1 MTINPAPSTDAS
13 QPLPIAARLP
23 FSGRDEASDAGTQ
36 LLARVPTS
44 AAAYRIGDAVGVPG
58 HGELV
63 YRGRQADRR
72 HGLQSRTTI
81 YLAPA
86 ELQTRDEVRAWA
98 IWQVGAG
105 AITSPLYGGGS
116 AGPLASSPGGS
127 EVDRAFAGI
136 VRMFDNGVVTQS
148 ELKGA
153 AATVERLAP
162 TERRALVDLLARQT
176 DSRGQAWLER
186 WLGEVTSPGLG
197 ALDGLSATER
207 KRLFG
212 QLIDGQSAINL
223 VRIHDALDAL
233 RPAGRKVQSSQDEFA
248 QAIARQGSADQK
260 LEVLQSLATKV
271 RAGDAVAARAM
282 STILGSIGDV
292 SVMNQALRQI
302 DRLTMDAIVA
312 ASIDHRSA
320 ITVNQLGGNAVRVTV
335 DASRYVKLAEAIS
348 RTDNA
353 VEKGGFVASSGQILG
368 WLSQADIGGEARRK
382 AQAQVS
388 AAMSKVIGSDVNGV
402 IENTMLQTDYAGA
415 TSGRKALKQYAR
427 ALIDTGQA
435 AHLGAITL
443 SLQRGN
449 DLAQDPMQWL
459 AAREV
464 RGGEGPTFV
473 RARVMGD
480 WLGILGSAINA
491 RIGER
496 DMAAAVGAMLF
507 TASADSLKEV
517 AGVAFPKFK
526 LAISIGTA
534 VLKQAVNGS
543 IMAYRTNLAREDKD
557 LARGLYEGALPRH
570 PSGVEA
576 TGEWVTT
583 MNAQFA
589 ASLLRQ

>member
-1 MTINPAPSTDAS
+1 MTINPASFTDAS
-13 QPLPIAARLP
+13 QLPPITARLP
-23 FSGRDEASDAGTQ
+23 SSGRDEASDAGTR
-36 LLARVPTS
+36 LLPRVPTS

-63 YRGRQADRR
+63 YRGRQADGR

-98 IWQVGAG
+98 IRQVGAG

-116 AGPLASSPGGS
+116 AGLLGSSPGGS
-127 EVDRAFAGI
+127 EVDRALAGI
-136 VRMFDNGVVTQS
+136 VRMFDNGVVTNS

-176 DSRGQAWLER
+176 GSRGQAWLER

-197 ALDGLSATER
+197 ALSATER

-223 VRIHDALDAL
+223 VRIHDALDAS
-233 RPAGRKVQSSQDEFA
+233 RPVGRTVQPSQDEFA

-271 RAGDAVAARAM
+271 RAGNAVAARAM
-282 STILGSIGDV
+282 STILGSIGDA

-320 ITVNQLGGNAVRVTV
+320 ITVNQFGGNTVRVTV
-335 DASRYVKLAEAIS
+335 DASRYGKLADAIS
-348 RTDNA
+348 RTDNV

-464 RGGEGPTFV
+464 RGGEGPAFV

-480 WLGILGSAINA
+480 WLGILGSAINS

-496 DMAAAVGAMLF
+496 DMAAAAGAMLF
-507 TASADSLKEV
+507 SASADTLKEV